1 MSIKGLLKSRLQR
14 ERGGREGQRSKNL
27 AGKEPSHLSPPPP
40 APTPGETYCL
50 QNKQCNEKD
59 NGGLRSGR
67 RYEMTHKHTE
77 PHPRPYCHPPA
88 PHHRLTHIFSTF
100 LRISTS
106 LSMVGSSKSCTRK
119 LLFLR
124 GVSHCTQF
132 PEPRTKSISTQFSHL
147 GKTKTT
153 KQEKKNK
160 TQAE

>member
-77 PHPRPYCHPPA
+77 PHPRPYCHPPTTTAATASLTSSA
-88 PHHRLTHIFSTF
+88 PSCGSPPPYLWLGPRRAARGNCSSSGVCHTARSSRSHAQRASLHSSHI
-100 LRISTS
+100 
-106 LSMVGSSKSCTRK
+106 
-119 LLFLR
+119 
-124 GVSHCTQF
+124 
-132 PEPRTKSISTQFSHL
+132 
-147 GKTKTT
+147 
-153 KQEKKNK
+153 
-160 TQAE
+160 